1 MKVNSVWV
9 FACLLAGMAI
19 LIFAGCTSLEP
30 EVVEPVEPTVQ
41 EEAPEPEPVPE
52 EAAEEGTEDFVVTQE
67 IYEKTF
73 EDVEALIDRLN
84 TIIRN
89 ENFEE
94 WNTYLTDQYREHYS
108 DPAVLKDISEDLRK
122 KYRYELRLRSLRDYF
137 LYIVVG
143 SREEATLDK
152 IEFIDENHLL
162 AYSIVNDTPV
172 ILYYLAN
179 DGEGWKIALWQ

>member
-1 MKVNSVWV
+1 MRVNKVSVFSCLCWV
-9 FACLLAGMAI
+9 LAMLI
-19 LIFAGCTSLEP
+19 LAGCTSVPP
-30 EVVEPVEPTVQ
+30 EAEEPVEPVVI
-41 EEAPEPEPVPE
+41 EELPRPEPLPE
-52 EAAEEGTEDFVVTQE
+52 EPAETETEDFVVTQE

-73 EDVEALIDRLN
+73 EDVEVLIDRLN
-84 TIIRN
+84 SIIRN

-94 WNTYLTDQYREHYS
+94 WSTYLTEEYREYYS
-108 DPAVLKDISEDLRK
+108 DPAVLREISEDLRK

-143 SREEATLDK
+143 SRQEATLDK
-152 IEFIDENHLL
+152 IDFIDENRLL
-162 AYSIVNDTPV
+162 AYSIVNETPV

>member
-1 MKVNSVWV
+1 MKVNIVRV
-9 FACLLAGMAI
+9 FIFLCAGLAVLA
-19 LIFAGCTSLEP
+19 FAGCASVEP
-30 EVVEPVEPTVQ
+30 EVAEPVEPAVI
-41 EEAPEPEPVPE
+41 EEVTEPEPP
-52 EAAEEGTEDFVVTQE
+52 AEEPAEAEPENFVVTPE

-73 EDVEALIDRLN
+73 EDVEVLIDRLN

-94 WNTYLTDQYREHYS
+94 WNQYLTREYRENYS
-108 DPAVLKDISEDLRK
+108 DPAVLREISDDLRK

-152 IEFIDENHLL
+152 IDFIDENHLL

>member
-1 MKVNSVWV
+1 MKVYIVRV
-9 FACLLAGMAI
+9 LIFLCAGLAV
-19 LIFAGCTSLEP
+19 LTFAGCASVEP
-30 EVVEPVEPTVQ
+30 EVAEPVEPAVI
-41 EEAPEPEPVPE
+41 EEVPEPEPP
-52 EAAEEGTEDFVVTQE
+52 AEEPVEGEPEDFVVTQE

-73 EDVEALIDRLN
+73 DDVEVLIDRLN

-94 WNTYLTDQYREHYS
+94 WNQYLTREYREHYS
-108 DPAVLKDISEDLRK
+108 DPAVLREISDDLRK